1 MIREAR
7 TLLKPALALAL
18 LAAACGGRP
27 AAVDPGAA
35 PAWTER
41 VAEPRPAT
49 ERPPLLVL
57 LHGLGGDAADLLRL
71 APFVDGRFLV
81 VSVRA
86 PRRWG
91 AGYSWFPMDVRSDGS
106 FRIHEDD
113 ARAVEL
119 DLARWL
125 AAAPARLGTDPA
137 RTYVLGFSQGAMLT
151 VGLLRTHPAEV
162 AGAVVLSGSDV
173 PEAFP
178 LAAPRAA
185 VTRVPLFVGHGTE
198 DDVLPVER
206 GRAIRD
212 AFDDVTRDLTYREY
226 PIRHGVDQGEMA
238 DVSAWLTERLDA
250 ASPT

>member
-7 TLLKPALALAL
+7 ALLKPALALVL
-18 LAAACGGRP
+18 LVAACGGGRP
-27 AAVDPGAA
+27 AVDPADA

-41 VAEPRPAT
+41 VAEPRPAA

-57 LHGLGGDAADLLRL
+57 LHGLGGDAGDLLRL
-71 APFVDGRFLV
+71 APLVDGRFLV

-86 PRRWG
+86 PRHWG

-106 FRIHEDD
+106 FRIHRDD

-137 RTYVLGFSQGAMLT
+137 RTYLLGFSQGAMLT

-173 PEAFP
+173 PDAFP
-178 LAAPRAA
+178 LAASRAA
-185 VTRVPLFVGHGTE
+185 VARVPLFVGHGTE

-212 AFDDVTRDLTYREY
+212 AFEDVTRDFSYHEY
-226 PIRHGVDQGEMA
+226 PIRHGVNADEMA
-238 DVSAWLTERLDA
+238 DVSAWLTSRLDA
-250 ASPT
+250 APRT